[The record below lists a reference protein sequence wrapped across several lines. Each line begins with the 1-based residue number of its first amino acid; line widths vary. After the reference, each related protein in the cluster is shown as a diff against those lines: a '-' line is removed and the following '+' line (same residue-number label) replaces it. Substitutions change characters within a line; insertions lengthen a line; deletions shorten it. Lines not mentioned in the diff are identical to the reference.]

1 MGIYED
7 IAGSAAPRGSGAF
20 ITPGDYLV
28 TLLANRQFK
37 SNKPGN
43 PETFVV
49 EAKVDEVLFALE
61 ADGKSKASNRKG
73 EQLSWIKT
81 LKGEYVDSVMSD
93 IKAYVAAVIGVEI
106 GEVTG
111 PMIAKA
117 FENDGKDFAG
127 LPMKIHAVDKP
138 TRSGGVFTVVTWSQP
153 TAGELALLNAPA
165 PAADEIPLG

>member
-49 EAKVDEVLFALE
+49 EAKV
-61 ADGKSKASNRKG
+61 S
-73 EQLSWIKT
+73 
-81 LKGEYVDSVMSD
+81 
-93 IKAYVAAVIGVEI
+93 
-106 GEVTG
+106 
-111 PMIAKA
+111 
-117 FENDGKDFAG
+117 
-127 LPMKIHAVDKP
+127 KP
-138 TRSGGVFTVVTWSQP
+138 TARARP
-153 TAGELALLNAPA
+153 ATARASS
-165 PAADEIPLG
+165 